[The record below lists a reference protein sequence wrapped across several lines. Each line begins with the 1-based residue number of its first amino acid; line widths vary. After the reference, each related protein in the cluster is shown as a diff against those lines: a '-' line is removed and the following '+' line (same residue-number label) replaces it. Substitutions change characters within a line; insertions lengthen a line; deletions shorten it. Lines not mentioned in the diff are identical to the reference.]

1 MKISTRTKGKITK
14 AAALTL
20 DVGAP
25 LIATLTQFPV
35 WVDRS
40 ASSTVSGIFVVFAIL
55 SVLPLIKFFG
65 GMLKT
70 PSIPVV
76 FGISLG
82 ILVVIRTIIDEMIL
96 ICFVGALANFI
107 GMAMYKVGAALD
119 KEEKSDG

>member
-1 MKISTRTKGKITK
+1 MKISKRTKGKITK

-25 LIATLTQFPV
+25 LIATLTQFPI

-40 ASSTVSGIFVVFAIL
+40 AGSTVSGIFIAFAIL

-70 PSIPVV
+70 PSIPVA

-96 ICFVGALANFI
+96 ICFVGAVANLI
-107 GMAMYKVGAALD
+107 GMFMYKAGASLD